1 MILHIQLLLLF
12 VSASS
17 CVELEAD
24 MCLNGEHE
32 TQCCYDTYCPEV
44 GDGSFLP
51 SDLSGKCEDLLQ
63 SLILSWSGCAG
74 EGCCSEWCQ
83 CFLGY
88 SFYRDCG
95 QPRVWSQ
102 EGKKCVQ
109 PWEVEECG
117 VTTTTTAS
125 TTKRNTCTKH
135 TSCQE
140 DGYYEEGECQAEFC
154 QCWQGWGWV
163 MACMEPLKF
172 DQNLPGCRWEADVP
186 SCQTTTTSASTST
199 TSTTTSSTTTT
210 TSTTT
215 SSTTTGSLCDQ
226 LCSGF
231 DDDYVATDCCSE
243 NFCFCSEVNNNPL
256 LKCKPGE
263 GFCSN
268 LSECVQESVV

>member
-63 SLILSWSGCAG
+63 SLILSWSGCTG

-102 EGKKCVQ
+102 EGRLDNPAADFYTDSWSCHSANQSAVA
-109 PWEVEECG
+109 WRHDHIDCG
-117 VTTTTTAS
+117 ETRS
-125 TTKRNTCTKH
+125 
-135 TSCQE
+135 
-140 DGYYEEGECQAEFC
+140 
-154 QCWQGWGWV
+154 
-163 MACMEPLKF
+163 
-172 DQNLPGCRWEADVP
+172 
-186 SCQTTTTSASTST
+186 SASKHH
-199 TSTTTSSTTTT
+199 
-210 TSTTT
+210 
-215 SSTTTGSLCDQ
+215 
-226 LCSGF
+226 
-231 DDDYVATDCCSE
+231 
-243 NFCFCSEVNNNPL
+243 L
-256 LKCKPGE
+256 LARHLTYHLG
-263 GFCSN
+263 
-268 LSECVQESVV
+268 